1 MLKSSKKIT
10 QRVLTAVAVIAM
22 SLTTATAVEWRL
34 GHVLPP
40 DHPGNRALEAAASEI
55 AERTDNR
62 IEIVVFPA
70 GQIGGAK
77 EILTGLQIGTH
88 HMAFDGAGVLSQWEK
103 QMGVFEAPF
112 LSKDFAHLDRLMDS
126 EQGKKIVEKLRAE
139 QGLRLLDAWY
149 YGTRHMTNNVRPIET
164 IDDVSGLKIRVPE
177 VQLSLAFA
185 TALGAKATPMAFS
198 ELYLGLQTG
207 VVDGQENPLPTIKA
221 AKFFEVQKNLA
232 LTSHLVQF
240 VGPIV
245 SEAAWNVASE
255 EDRAIVMEVMQKY
268 GDIQTKSVID
278 AEASLVSELEEAG
291 MQVTRPD
298 QAPFKAAMEPVY
310 AEFSDVWGPGTYEA
324 LSKID

>member
-1 MLKSSKKIT
+1 MSNQIKKQA
-10 QRVLTAVAVIAM
+10 QRALTVAAVMAM
-22 SLTTATAVEWRL
+22 SLSASAAAEWRL

-40 DHPGNRALEAAASEI
+40 NHPGNLALEAAASEI

-62 IEIVVFPA
+62 IEIKVFPA
-70 GQIGGAK
+70 GQVGGAK
-77 EILTGLQIGTH
+77 EVLTGLQIGTH

-126 EQGKKIVEKLRAE
+126 EQGKKIIEKLRVE
-139 QGLRLLDAWY
+139 HGLRLLDAWY
-149 YGTRHMTNNVRPIET
+149 YGTRHMTNNAKAIET
-164 IDDVSGLKIRVPE
+164 IEDVDGLKIRVPE

-221 AKFFEVQKNLA
+221 AKFFEVQKHLA

-245 SEAAWNVASE
+245 SEDAWNATSE
-255 EDRAIVMEVMQKY
+255 EDRAVVMEVMQKH
-268 GDIQTKSVID
+268 GDMQTQSVI
-278 AEASLVSELEEAG
+278 ASEASLVAELTEAG
-291 MQVTRPD
+291 MEVTRPD
-298 QAPFKAAMEPVY
+298 QAPFKAAMAPVY
-310 AEFSDVWGPGTYEA
+310 AEFSDVWGSGTYET